1 MSNLFNIDIV
11 NPEQSFLSKDNVF
24 EVVIPAVEGE
34 IGILKDHI
42 PIISFLKPGIIR
54 VFSEQILLL
63 DSVHHQQLLD
73 LKF

>member
-1 MSNLFNIDIV
+1 MSNLFIIDIV

-42 PIISFLKPGIIR
+42 PIISF
-54 VFSEQILLL
+54 
-63 DSVHHQQLLD
+63 
-73 LKF
+73 